1 MRGEDFHY
9 HYLLR
14 PPLVAIVVNL
24 VVSLTAG
31 LLASPKS
38 ERARGEAE
46 EREKETAADWRRFG
60 GLEGIQIVVAS
71 SSLWPL

>member
-1 MRGEDFHY
+1 MSCVDLMAATTAMERRGGGERGDFHY

-38 ERARGEAE
+38 ERGRERG
-46 EREKETAADWRRFG
+46 RQLRIG
-60 GLEGIQIVVAS
+60 GALGG
-71 SSLWPL
+71 